1 MPGSGEQDFRTDGG
15 VLLDNDPAHRDE
27 LAEEARG
34 LLAEAGYADARDLGE
49 LEYLYV
55 DEGNGAAVAQALV
68 DAWQSALGLQVTARG
83 VSREELDTA
92 LQEGTFTLAGTE
104 IRALG
109 NDAECFL
116 MQWGSDKPENL
127 GKYANSAYDT
137 LLSVI
142 AGAEEGEARMGCLR
156 DAEALLLEEGA
167 VAPLY
172 TSVTDWTLRD
182 GFSGCLLYT
191 SPSPRD

>member
-1 MPGSGEQDFRTDGG
+1 QDFRTDGG

-92 LQEGTFTLAGTE
+92 LQE
-104 IRALG
+104 
-109 NDAECFL
+109 
-116 MQWGSDKPENL
+116 
-127 GKYANSAYDT
+127 
-137 LLSVI
+137 
-142 AGAEEGEARMGCLR
+142 
-156 DAEALLLEEGA
+156 
-167 VAPLY
+167 
-172 TSVTDWTLRD
+172 
-182 GFSGCLLYT
+182 
-191 SPSPRD
+191 

>member
-142 AGAEEGEARMGCLR
+142 AGAEEGEARMAASAMRRPCCWRRGPWR
-156 DAEALLLEEGA
+156 
-167 VAPLY
+167 
-172 TSVTDWTLRD
+172 
-182 GFSGCLLYT
+182 
-191 SPSPRD
+191 PSTPA

>member
-1 MPGSGEQDFRTDGG
+1 M
-15 VLLDNDPAHRDE
+15 
-27 LAEEARG
+27 
-34 LLAEAGYADARDLGE
+34 
-49 LEYLYV
+49 

-142 AGAEEGEARMGCLR
+142 AGAEEGEARMGCLH

-167 VAPLY
+167 AAPLY
-172 TSVTDWTLRD
+172 TSVTGLDTAGRLLRCPAGRPGVVQLRSRWQD
-182 GFSGCLLYT
+182 RL
-191 SPSPRD
+191 R

>member
-1 MPGSGEQDFRTDGG
+1 M
-15 VLLDNDPAHRDE
+15 
-27 LAEEARG
+27 
-34 LLAEAGYADARDLGE
+34 
-49 LEYLYV
+49 
-55 DEGNGAAVAQALV
+55 

-142 AGAEEGEARMGCLR
+142 AGAEEGEARMGCLH

-172 TSVTDWTLRD
+172 TSVTGWTLRD
-182 GFSGCLLYT
+182 GFSGVL
-191 SPSPRD
+191 RDARGWFSFAAAGRTA

>member
-1 MPGSGEQDFRTDGG
+1 M
-15 VLLDNDPAHRDE
+15 
-27 LAEEARG
+27 
-34 LLAEAGYADARDLGE
+34 
-49 LEYLYV
+49 
-55 DEGNGAAVAQALV
+55 AQALV

-142 AGAEEGEARMGCLR
+142 AGAEEGEARMGCLH

-167 VAPLY
+167 AAPLY
-172 TSVTDWTLRD
+172 TSVTGWTLRD
-182 GFSGCLLYT
+182 GFSGVQ
-191 SPSPRD
+191 RDARGWFSFAAAGRTA